1 MKNFVFRTTFGSMV
15 VVALAS
21 LLVAG
26 CASKKYVDEGI
37 SGQEA
42 RLADLESEVENQQRE
57 LESTGKKLDSVAS
70 TANGAQKTG
79 ESAQSRANEAYAM
92 AQGKLLYKV
101 VISDVA
107 GTFAVDKADL
117 SDDARAK
124 LDKLAANLKKENK
137 DVYLEIEGH
146 TDSSGSEAYNV
157 ALGWRRAES
166 VRRYLN
172 EKQGIPLF
180 RMSVI
185 SYGESDPVADN
196 STREG
201 RAKNR
206 RVEVRVLS

>member
-1 MKNFVFRTTFGSMV
+1 MV
-15 VVALAS
+15 VVAMAS

-37 SGQEA
+37 SAQEA

-57 LESTGKKLDSVAS
+57 LEDTGKQLDAVAS
-70 TANGAQKTG
+70 TAKGAQKTG
-79 ESAQSRANEAYAM
+79 DSAQARADEAYSLAK
-92 AQGKLLYKV
+92 GKLLYKV

-124 LDKLAANLKKENK
+124 LDKMAAKLKKENK

-146 TDSSGSEAYNV
+146 TDSTGSEAYNV